1 MQVEISLNWQ
11 KIKLIAIFL
20 QCNCNT
26 TAEKN
31 MEGISMLTFFQI
43 FVFFFRCLKLVLK
56 NPMNDLIL
64 IMIKTFVLQF

>member
-43 FVFFFRCLKLVLK
+43 FVFFLDV
-56 NPMNDLIL
+56 
-64 IMIKTFVLQF
+64 